1 MLTCSK
7 VNLSLA
13 VTARRPDGYHDLD
26 SLFYPFRDPS
36 DEVHIEDAPAGSGIV
51 IRCDAPDVPLEP
63 EKNLCGKAVYAYC
76 KAAGMDVPSVVIHLE
91 KHIPVAAGMGG
102 GSADCATVLRLL
114 QERFRALTQEQLEAA
129 AFSLGADVPFFLNPR
144 PSHVTGAGEHHT
156 PVDGLPERLP
166 LLLAAPQFP
175 VSAAWAY
182 QHMDLARAI
191 STPPRTNELIDALRH
206 LDYESAAR
214 HMRNDLEH
222 ALFVKFPLLV
232 ILRDFLLAQGA
243 LRVMVSGSGPTL
255 LALFRDDSAAQAAHA
270 RAEDK
275 FNAGDLRN
283 ATVPERQPGT
293 AAVEGLPSSIRF
305 ILPA

>member
-13 VTARRPDGYHDLD
+13 VTAKRPDGYHDLD
-26 SLFYPFRDPS
+26 SLFYPFRNPS
-36 DEVHIEDAPAGSGIV
+36 DEITLKDAPAASGV
-51 IRCDAPDVPLEP
+51 TIRCDAPGVPLEP

-76 KAAGMDVPSVVIHLE
+76 KAAGMNVPGLVIHLE

-114 QERFRALTQEQLEAA
+114 QERFHALSQEQLEVT

-144 PSHVTGAGEHHT
+144 PSHVTGAGERIV

-182 QHMDLARAI
+182 QHMDLARAVAE
-191 STPPRTNELIDALRH
+191 PPRTNELIDALRS
-206 LDYESAAR
+206 LDYESAAQF
-214 HMRNDLEH
+214 MRNDLEH
-222 ALFVKFPLLV
+222 ALFDKFPLLV
-232 ILRDFLLAQGA
+232 LLRRFLLENGA

-255 LALFRDDSAAQAAHA
+255 LALFRDDAAAQAAYA
-270 RAEDK
+270 RADAEFD
-275 FNAGDLRN
+275 
-283 ATVPERQPGT
+283 
-293 AAVEGLPSSIRF
+293 PSVRF

>member
-13 VTARRPDGYHDLD
+13 VTAKRPDGYHDLD

-36 DEVHIEDAPAGSGIV
+36 DEIRLEDAPAGSGVI
-51 IRCDAPDVPLEP
+51 IRCDAPGVPLEP
-63 EKNLCGKAVYAYC
+63 EKNLCGKAVFAYC
-76 KAAGMDVPSVVIHLE
+76 KAAGMNVPWLVIHLE
-91 KHIPVAAGMGG
+91 KRIPVAAGMGG
-102 GSADCATVLRLL
+102 GSADGATVLRLL
-114 QERFRALTQEQLEAA
+114 QERFHALSQEQLEAA

-182 QHMDLARAI
+182 KHTDLARAVAE
-191 STPPRTNELIDALRH
+191 PPRTNELIDSLRRR
-206 LDYESAAR
+206 DYESAAR
-214 HMRNDLEH
+214 FMRNDLEH
-222 ALFVKFPLLV
+222 ALFIKYPLLV
-232 ILRDFLLAQGA
+232 LLRKFLLAQGA

-255 LALFRDDSAAQAAHA
+255 LALFRSDSAAQTAHA
-270 RAEDK
+270 LAKAEFDS
-275 FNAGDLRN
+275 A
-283 ATVPERQPGT
+283 
-293 AAVEGLPSSIRF
+293 IRF
-305 ILPA
+305 LLPA

>member
-13 VTARRPDGYHDLD
+13 VTAKRPDGYHDLD

-36 DEVHIEDAPAGSGIV
+36 DEIRLEDAPATSGV
-51 IRCDAPDVPLEP
+51 TIRCDAPGVPLEP
-63 EKNLCGKAVYAYC
+63 EKNLCGKAVSAYC
-76 KAAGMDVPSVVIHLE
+76 KAAGMDIPGLVVHLE

-102 GSADCATVLRLL
+102 GSADGAAVLRLL
-114 QERFRALTQEQLEAA
+114 QERFRALSQEQLESV

-144 PSHVTGAGEHHT
+144 PSHVTGAGEHHM

-182 QHMDLARAI
+182 KHMDLQRAI
-191 STPPRTNELIDALRH
+191 SEPPRTKELIEALRRS
-206 LDYESAAR
+206 DFESAAQF
-214 HMRNDLEH
+214 MRNDLEH
-222 ALFVKFPLLV
+222 ALFDKFPLLV
-232 ILRDFLLAQGA
+232 LLQRFLLEHGA

-255 LALFRDDSAAQAAHA
+255 LALFRDDAAAKAAH
-270 RAEDK
+270 
-275 FNAGDLRN
+275 DLA
-283 ATVPERQPGT
+283 ATEFDP
-293 AAVEGLPSSIRF
+293 AVRF
-305 ILPA
+305 ILPT

>member
-36 DEVHIEDAPAGSGIV
+36 DVIRLEDAPEASGVTIL
-51 IRCDAPDVPLEP
+51 CDAPGVPLEP
-63 EKNLCGKAVYAYC
+63 EKNLCGKAVFAYC
-76 KAAGMDVPSVVIHLE
+76 RAAGMDLPGLVIHLE
-91 KHIPVAAGMGG
+91 KRIPVAAGMGG
-102 GSADCATVLRLL
+102 GSADGATVLRLL
-114 QERFRALTQEQLEAA
+114 QERFRALSQEQMEDV

-156 PVDGLPERLP
+156 PVEGLPEHLP

-182 QHMDLARAI
+182 RHTDLRRAI
-191 STPPRTNELIDALRH
+191 STPPCTKELIDALARR
-206 LDYESAAR
+206 DFESAAQF
-214 HMRNDLEH
+214 MRNDLEH
-222 ALFVKFPLLV
+222 ALFEKYPLLV
-232 ILRDFLLAQGA
+232 LLRRSLLEHGA

-255 LALFRDDSAAQAAHA
+255 LALFRDDAAAKAACD
-270 RAEDK
+270 RATSEFDHSVR
-275 FNAGDLRN
+275 FLI
-283 ATVPERQPGT
+283 
-293 AAVEGLPSSIRF
+293 PS
-305 ILPA
+305 

>member
-13 VTARRPDGYHDLD
+13 VTAKRPDGYHDLD

-36 DEVHIEDAPAGSGIV
+36 DEIRLDDAPAASGV
-51 IRCDAPDVPLEP
+51 TIRCDAPGVPLEP

-76 KAAGMDVPSVVIHLE
+76 KAAGMDVPGLVIHLE

-102 GSADCATVLRLL
+102 GSADGAAVLRLL
-114 QERFRALTQEQLEAA
+114 QERFHALSQEQLESV

-144 PSHVTGAGEHHT
+144 PSHVTGAGEHRV
-156 PVDGLPERLP
+156 PVDGLPEHLP
-166 LLLAAPQFP
+166 ILLAAPQFP

-191 STPPRTNELIDALRH
+191 AEPPRTNDLIDALRRR
-206 LDYESAAR
+206 DFESAAQF
-214 HMRNDLEH
+214 MRNDLEY

-232 ILRDFLLAQGA
+232 LLRDFMLKHGA
-243 LRVMVSGSGPTL
+243 LRAMVSGSGPTI
-255 LALFRDDSAAQAAHA
+255 LALFRDDAAAHAAHA
-270 RAEDK
+270 RANSEFDP
-275 FNAGDLRN
+275 A
-283 ATVPERQPGT
+283 
-293 AAVEGLPSSIRF
+293 IRF

>member
-13 VTARRPDGYHDLD
+13 VTAKRPDGYHDLD

-36 DEVHIEDAPAGSGIV
+36 DEIRLEDAPGDSGV
-51 IRCDAPDVPLEP
+51 TIRCDAPGVPLEP
-63 EKNLCGKAVYAYC
+63 EKNLCGKAVFAYC
-76 KAAGMDVPSVVIHLE
+76 NAAGMDVPDIEIHLE

-102 GSADCATVLRLL
+102 GSADCAAVLRLL
-114 QERFRALTQEQLEAA
+114 QERFHALSQEQLEAA

-156 PVDGLPERLP
+156 PVDGLPEHLP

-182 QHMDLARAI
+182 KHMDLARAI
-191 STPPRTNELIDALRH
+191 AEPPRTDELIDALRH
-206 LDYESAAR
+206 DCEAAAR
-214 HMRNDLEH
+214 FMRNDLEH

-255 LALFRDDSAAQAAHA
+255 LALFRDDAAAQAAHA
-270 RAEDK
+270 RAE
-275 FNAGDLRN
+275 
-283 ATVPERQPGT
+283 
-293 AAVEGLPSSIRF
+293 AVFDQSVRF
-305 ILPA
+305 LLPA

>member
-13 VTARRPDGYHDLD
+13 VTAKRPDGYHDLD

-36 DEVHIEDAPAGSGIV
+36 DEITLEDAPAASGV
-51 IRCDAPDVPLEP
+51 TIRCDAPGVPLEP
-63 EKNLCGKAVYAYC
+63 EKNLCGKAVFAYC
-76 KAAGMDVPSVVIHLE
+76 KAAGMDVPDLVIHLE

-102 GSADCATVLRLL
+102 GSADCATVLKLM
-114 QERFRALTQEQLEAA
+114 QERFHALTPDQLEAA

-144 PSHVTGAGEHHT
+144 PSHVTGAGEHHA
-156 PVDGLPERLP
+156 PVNGLPERLP

-182 QHMDLARAI
+182 QHMDLARAVAE
-191 STPPRTNELIDALRH
+191 PPRTNELIDALRRR
-206 LDYESAAR
+206 DCEAAAR
-214 HMRNDLEH
+214 FMRNDLEH

-255 LALFRDDSAAQAAHA
+255 LALFRDDAAARAVHA
-270 RAEDK
+270 RATSEFDR
-275 FNAGDLRN
+275 F
-283 ATVPERQPGT
+283 
-293 AAVEGLPSSIRF
+293 IRF

>member
-36 DEVHIEDAPAGSGIV
+36 DEIRLEDAPAGSGVV
-51 IRCDAPDVPLEP
+51 IRCNAPGVPIEP
-63 EKNLCGKAVYAYC
+63 EKNLCGKAVFAYC
-76 KAAGMDVPSVVIHLE
+76 KFAGMDVPGLVIHLE

-102 GSADCATVLRLL
+102 GSADCATVLKLM
-114 QERFRALTQEQLEAA
+114 QERFHALSESQLEAA

-144 PSHVTGAGEHHT
+144 PSYVTGAGEHHT
-156 PVDGLPERLP
+156 PVNGLPERLP

-182 QHMDLARAI
+182 QHMDLARAVAE
-191 STPPRTNELIDALRH
+191 PPRTNELIDALRH
-206 LDYESAAR
+206 RDYESAAKF
-214 HMRNDLEH
+214 MRNDLEH

-232 ILRDFLLAQGA
+232 ILRDFLLEQGA

-270 RAEDK
+270 RATSEFDS
-275 FNAGDLRN
+275 
-283 ATVPERQPGT
+283 
-293 AAVEGLPSSIRF
+293 AVRF
-305 ILPA
+305 LLPA

>member
-13 VTARRPDGYHDLD
+13 VTAKRPDGYHDLD

-36 DEVHIEDAPAGSGIV
+36 DEIRLEDAPGDSGV
-51 IRCDAPDVPLEP
+51 TIRCDAPGVPLEP
-63 EKNLCGKAVYAYC
+63 EKNLCGKAVFAYC
-76 KAAGMDVPSVVIHLE
+76 KAAGMDVPGVVIHLE

-102 GSADCATVLRLL
+102 GSADCAAVLRLL
-114 QERFRALTQEQLEAA
+114 QERFHALSQEQLEAA

-144 PSHVTGAGEHHT
+144 PSHVTGAGEHIV
-156 PVDGLPERLP
+156 PVDGLPEHLP

-191 STPPRTNELIDALRH
+191 AEPPRTNELVDALRRR
-206 LDYESAAR
+206 DYEAAAR
-214 HMRNDLEH
+214 FMRNDLEH

-270 RAEDK
+270 RAEAEFD
-275 FNAGDLRN
+275 RS
-283 ATVPERQPGT
+283 V
-293 AAVEGLPSSIRF
+293 RF
-305 ILPA
+305 LLPA

>member
-13 VTARRPDGYHDLD
+13 VTAKRPDGYHDLD

-36 DEVHIEDAPAGSGIV
+36 DEIRLEDAPAGSGVTIC
-51 IRCDAPDVPLEP
+51 CDAPGVPPEP

-76 KAAGMDVPSVVIHLE
+76 KAAGMDVPGLVVHLE

-114 QERFRALTQEQLEAA
+114 QERFHALTQEQLESA

-166 LLLAAPQFP
+166 ILLAAPQFP

-182 QHMDLARAI
+182 KHMDLARAV
-191 STPPRTNELIDALRH
+191 STPPRTNELIDALRRR
-206 LDYESAAR
+206 DYESAAQF
-214 HMRNDLEH
+214 MRNDLEH
-222 ALFVKFPLLV
+222 ALFEKFPLLV
-232 ILRDFLLAQGA
+232 LLRSFLLENGA
-243 LRVMVSGSGPTL
+243 LRAMISGSGPTI
-255 LALFRDDSAAQAAHA
+255 LALFRDDAAAQAAHS
-270 RAEDK
+270 RATSD
-275 FNAGDLRN
+275 FD
-283 ATVPERQPGT
+283 P
-293 AAVEGLPSSIRF
+293 AVRF
-305 ILPA
+305 LLPA

>member
-13 VTARRPDGYHDLD
+13 VTAKRPDGYHDLD

-36 DEVHIEDAPAGSGIV
+36 DEICLEDAPAGSGII
-51 IRCDAPDVPLEP
+51 IRCDAPGVPLDP

-76 KAAGMDVPSVVIHLE
+76 KAAGMDLPGLVIHLE

-102 GSADCATVLRLL
+102 GSADGATVLRLL
-114 QERFRALTQEQLEAA
+114 QERFRALSQEQLKAV

-144 PSHVTGAGEHHT
+144 PSHVTGAGEHIA
-156 PVDGLPERLP
+156 PVDGLPEHLP
-166 LLLAAPQFP
+166 ILLAAPQFP

-182 QHMDLARAI
+182 QHMDLARAVAE
-191 STPPRTNELIDALRH
+191 PPCTNELIDALRRR
-206 LDYESAAR
+206 DFESAAR
-214 HMRNDLEH
+214 FMRNDLEH
-222 ALFVKFPLLV
+222 ALFVKFPLLD

-255 LALFRDDSAAQAAHA
+255 LALFRDDSAARTAHA
-270 RAEDK
+270 RA
-275 FNAGDLRN
+275 
-283 ATVPERQPGT
+283 
-293 AAVEGLPSSIRF
+293 AAEFDRSIRF
-305 ILPA
+305 LLPA